1 MAKKKYWEVDEGFRK
16 QMLNDFYGIIS
27 QLKKPKDA
35 QQFFS
40 DLLTPSESTMIIYRI
55 AIAKKLLQG
64 LTYDEIREELQVG
77 LNTVTSVSRWLNN
90 GFGGYMKELQK
101 AKNQKE
107 RRKVMPKEAWEKLK
121 RNYPTHFMVFGL
133 LDDIKRDTNPYRH

>member
-1 MAKKKYWEVDEGFRK
+1 MAKKKYWEVDESFRK
-16 QMLNDFYGIIS
+16 QMLNDFYGIIT

-64 LTYDEIREELQVG
+64 MTYDEIREELQVG
-77 LNTVTSVSRWLNN
+77 LNTVTSVSRWLND

-107 RRKVMPKEAWEKLK
+107 RRKVFPKEVWEKLK
-121 RNYPTHFMVFGL
+121 QNHPTHFMVFNL
-133 LDDIKRDTNPYRH
+133 LDDIKKDTNPYRH